1 MINRITLLLLIGL
14 AWGQRTTIA
23 LLEFEGKGVSQSETS
38 TLTDRLRDEIFNTGI
53 YIVLERGEMDEVL
66 KEQGFQQ
73 TGCVTSECAVQVGN
87 MLGVQQMIG
96 GSIGKVGNI
105 YTVSARV
112 IDVGTGEVL
121 KLANYDHIGDI
132 GQLLIKGMKEVV
144 DQLITGRKVKRSVI
158 QTKGK
163 GTLYIQSTPSSADV
177 WVDGD
182 KVEGKTPLTI
192 SNLDEGTHTLQFL
205 KDQYEL
211 TKIVSLKANKINKVD
226 VTLSISRGRLDVFST
241 PTGANVYIDGKIQND
256 LTPMTINNLK
266 IGKYQITLKLDGYL
280 TNKSEIEVEK
290 NKINQYKAKLRSLAT
305 MKGTIV
311 INNSYPTGTII
322 NLYEHTN
329 LLDWRL
335 LETKNTAE
343 NNQWSLSP
351 GNYRLK
357 ISCEGYLTKTR
368 DIILIDDSVINVSLP
383 LESNEWVLKEM
394 KSLKIKRNVS
404 FVISSVFLGTGVYLR
419 SLGDKQY
426 NDYQVAGSNA
436 DELRD
441 KVETKDS
448 LAPIFVNV
456 GGVSLFMPLY
466 YHSKMQTLTNILRK

>member
-1 MINRITLLLLIGL
+1 
-14 AWGQRTTIA
+14 
-23 LLEFEGKGVSQSETS
+23 
-38 TLTDRLRDEIFNTGI
+38 
-53 YIVLERGEMDEVL
+53 
-66 KEQGFQQ
+66 
-73 TGCVTSECAVQVGN
+73 
-87 MLGVQQMIG
+87 
-96 GSIGKVGNI
+96 
-105 YTVSARV
+105 
-112 IDVGTGEVL
+112 
-121 KLANYDHIGDI
+121 
-132 GQLLIKGMKEVV
+132 
-144 DQLITGRKVKRSVI
+144 
-158 QTKGK
+158 
-163 GTLYIQSTPSSADV
+163 
-177 WVDGD
+177 
-182 KVEGKTPLTI
+182 
-192 SNLDEGTHTLQFL
+192 
-205 KDQYEL
+205 
-211 TKIVSLKANKINKVD
+211 VD